1 MARGF
6 DQLKNAEVCK
16 YSTAQQG
23 VTSELE
29 ALAWVRDNHRISN
42 EPLALE
48 IRDLFAI
55 HIE

>member
-23 VTSELE
+23 VTSELK
-29 ALAWVRDNHRISN
+29 ALAWVRDNHYN
-42 EPLALE
+42 ELLALE
-48 IRDLFAI
+48 IRDLFAN
-55 HIE
+55 HTSQ